1 MTIARGPMRPEKT
14 AVLVA
19 KKIVSDIQAHGKI
32 VGDRLPSEKLMLENY
47 KIGRGTLR
55 ESLRFLELQGVITL
69 KPGPGGGPV
78 VQDPDGSSIATA
90 LTLLLQFENA
100 PFRTISE
107 ARAGLEPMMAQLAAT
122 RISEAQLAE
131 LAHSVEYMGDNIG
144 DEAIFLATNR
154 QFHRIIAHGSG
165 NKMFGYLVD
174 SLLGMLDG
182 SAIGFDYPEHRRAAV
197 HGAHANLYEAIAA
210 RDPLASLSS
219 MNEHITSYTRYAE
232 RKYPDLMESPV
243 SWTVVS

>member
-1 MTIARGPMRPEKT
+1 MTASRVGMRPQKT

-19 KKIVSDIQAHGKI
+19 QKIVSDIQARGNI
-32 VGDRLPSEKLMLENY
+32 VGDRLPSERLMLENY
-47 KIGRGTLR
+47 QIGRGTLR
-55 ESLRFLELQGVITL
+55 ESLRFLELQGVIML

-122 RISEAQLAE
+122 RMSDEQLAE
-131 LAHSVEYMGDNIG
+131 LAQSVELMGEEID
-144 DEAIFLATNR
+144 DEGVFLDMNR
-154 QFHRIIAHGSG
+154 EFHRIIAHGSG

-182 SAIGFDYPEHRRAAV
+182 SAIGFDYPEHRRIAV
-197 HGAHANLYEAIAA
+197 YKAHSGLYDAIAA
-210 RDPLASLSS
+210 RDPLASSAA
-219 MNEHITSYTRYAE
+219 MNEHIAAYARYAE
-232 RKYPDLMESPV
+232 RKFPDLLDAPV
-243 SWTVVS
+243 SWTVRA